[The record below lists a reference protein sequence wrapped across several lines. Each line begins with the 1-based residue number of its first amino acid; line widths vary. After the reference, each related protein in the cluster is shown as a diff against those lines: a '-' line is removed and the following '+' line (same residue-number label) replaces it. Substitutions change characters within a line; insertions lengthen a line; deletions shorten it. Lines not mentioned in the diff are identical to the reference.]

1 LVNSNKSIQYF
12 PGLDA
17 LRFFAA
23 LSVIITHVELLK
35 GAFGRSNWWKEPMI
49 FELGS
54 LGVSF
59 FFVLSGFLIT
69 YLLFR
74 EDYEFGKINIRKFYL
89 RRIFRIWPLFYLVF
103 LIGFFVLPYF
113 DSINIDY
120 LQTEFESN
128 FWGHFLS
135 YLFILPNL
143 SYSIYGTP
151 VPHIG
156 QSWSIGVEEQFY
168 LVWPLLFYFF
178 RNKIKTFVWL
188 LVCTLLLKSIVLGLS
203 LVVENSIM
211 TSLKAFLAM
220 SKIENMIIGAIGA
233 WIYYNNKTK
242 FLKIIYSS
250 PLVLMSIVSIPLL
263 IYFGPIILQDGYHI
277 IYSISFLIIILNVS
291 TNNRALLDLNHPFF
305 NYLGKISYGIYM
317 YHMMIIP
324 IVIVILNRWLL
335 ESWVYNILV
344 YTLSIGMTIVISAL
358 SYEYFESKFIALKH
372 KFAKPNR

>member
-1 LVNSNKSIQYF
+1 MDANKTIQYF

-23 LSVIITHVELLK
+23 FSVIITHIELLK
-35 GAFGRSNWWKEPMI
+35 GAFGLRNSWKEPLI

-59 FFVLSGFLIT
+59 FFVLSGFLIS

-74 EDYEFGKINIRKFYL
+74 EEKEHGKISIRKFYL
-89 RRIFRIWPLFYLVF
+89 RRIFRIWPLFYFVF

-113 DSINIDY
+113 DIISIDY
-120 LQTEFESN
+120 LQAEFETN
-128 FWGHFLS
+128 YWGHFLC

-168 LVWPLLFYFF
+168 LVWPLIVHFF

-188 LVCTLLLKSIVLGLS
+188 LIITILLKSTVLGIS
-203 LVVENSIM
+203 LIVDDNSFL
-211 TSLKAFLAM
+211 TSLKTFLAM

-233 WIYYNNKTK
+233 WLFYNNKK
-242 FLKIIYSS
+242 WFLKIIYRI
-250 PLVLMSIVSIPLL
+250 PIVLISIISIPLL
-263 IYFGPIILQDGYHI
+263 IYFGPIYLQDGFHLV
-277 IYSISFLIIILNVS
+277 YSVAFLILILNIS
-291 TNNRALLDLNHPFF
+291 TNKSTIFHLNYPFL

-324 IVIVILNRWLL
+324 VVIIILKNWHLDG
-335 ESWVYNILV
+335 WMFNFLV
-344 YTLSIGMTIVISAL
+344 YTLSFVITTVISAF
-358 SYEYFESKFIALKH
+358 SYELFESKLIALKH
-372 KFAKPNR
+372 KLAKPNQ